1 MKGNRTI
8 MLRWLL
14 AEGSFS
20 AAGGMSIRLWMNC
33 RNAEARAM
41 ALTPRVKP
49 KIDRSNRT

>member
-1 MKGNRTI
+1 

-20 AAGGMSIRLWMNC
+20 TAGGMSIRLWTNC

-41 ALTPRVKP
+41 ALTPRVNP
-49 KIDRSNRT
+49 TIDRLNRT